1 MLKEWDNPKIKAEK
15 VAFNLQNDYIYNVN
29 QKITGANHY
38 RLASELIE
46 LRKGSNGWSKK
57 N

>member
-1 MLKEWDNPKIKAEK
+1 
-15 VAFNLQNDYIYNVN
+15 VN

-46 LRKGSNGWSKK
+46 LRKGSNG
-57 N
+57 

>member
-1 MLKEWDNPKIKAEK
+1 MLKEQDNPKIKAEK

-38 RLASELIE
+38 RLASAE
-46 LRKGSNGWSKK
+46 
-57 N
+57 

>member
-1 MLKEWDNPKIKAEK
+1 MLKEWDTPKIKAEK
-15 VAFNLQNDYIYNVN
+15 VAFNLKNDYIYNVN